1 VPPSASALASG
12 GHVRP
17 RLRGV
22 LHQYAFFVS
31 LSLGALL
38 VAAHDPVRQRVAAAV
53 FAASVAVMFG
63 VSALYNR
70 VTWSPSWRRWMRSLD
85 HTTIFLFIAGS
96 YTPVGL
102 VVLSGAW
109 RVVILAVVWGGVS
122 AAVVVSL
129 VFPQAPKWV
138 AATIGVA
145 LGWVGVAAFPKLLD
159 RTGPW
164 GVTLALLAGLL
175 YTLGA
180 LVYARRRPDP
190 HPAVFGYH
198 ELFHALV
205 IAAVACE
212 YVCVAFFMLDLA

>member
-1 VPPSASALASG
+1 VPPPAPALAAG
-12 GHVRP
+12 GQVRP

-22 LHQYAFFVS
+22 LHQYGFFVS
-31 LSLGALL
+31 LSLAAPL
-38 VAAHDPVRQRVAAAV
+38 VAVDASVRSRVAAAV

-70 VTWSPSWRRWMRSLD
+70 VTWSPGWRRWMRRLD

-102 VVLSGAW
+102 VVLSGTW
-109 RVVILAVVWGGVS
+109 RIVILALVWGGVS
-122 AAVVVSL
+122 AAVLVSL
-129 VFPQAPKWV
+129 VFPDAPRWV
-138 AATIGVA
+138 AASIGVA

-159 RTGPW
+159 RIGPW

-175 YTLGA
+175 YTTGA
-180 LVYARRRPDP
+180 LVYARRKPDP
-190 HPAVFGYH
+190 FPTIFGYH
-198 ELFHALV
+198 EVFHAFV

-212 YVCVAFFMLDLA
+212 YACVAFFMLDVA